1 MTNPRQPVEPF
12 RIKSIEPIRLL
23 SRSDR
28 ESRIAAAAYNIFKIE
43 ARDCYIDLLTDS
55 GTGAMS
61 NAQWAAIMMGD
72 ESYAGADSFRRF
84 ETTVKSI
91 FRKTKVIPCHQG
103 RVAENLMFS
112 TILKKGQYVLNNTH
126 FDTTRGNVLHKGGIP
141 VDLPCKE
148 SFSDQPGPFKGNMDI
163 VRLEEFITGHQR
175 GEIAMVIVTVTNNS
189 AGGQPVSM
197 GNIREVSEICHRYR
211 IPFYFDCARFA
222 ENCYFIKQLEAGYS
236 EMSIREIAA
245 EMFDLCDGVM
255 MSAKKDGL
263 ANIGG
268 FIALNDEDLYSR
280 LAELLVLIE
289 GFPTYGGLAGRDLE
303 ALAVGLEEVMNE
315 EYLRYRTEQVAYLG
329 ARIKEAGM
337 PIIEPT
343 GGHAVFVDA
352 GKFLP
357 HIPSEQFP
365 GQGLTVAFYL
375 EGGVRVVEIGSLMF
389 GGIDPN
395 TGKKLSAGRELV
407 RMAVPRRV
415 YTNSHMDYVAEVA
428 ERIVRNKASVTGLTI
443 VRESQFLRHFTCE
456 LAVAEPKREEAG
468 RKSRPV

>member
-1 MTNPRQPVEPF
+1 MKNLRQPVEPF

-23 SRSDR
+23 SRAER
-28 ESRIAAAAYNIFKIE
+28 EAKIKAAAYNIFKLE

-61 NAQWAAIMMGD
+61 KSQWAAIMMGD

-84 ETTVKSI
+84 EAAVQSI
-91 FRKTKVIPCHQG
+91 FRKKKVIPCHQG

-126 FDTTRGNVLHKGGIP
+126 FDTTRGNILHKGGVPI
-141 VDLPCKE
+141 DLPCKE
-148 SFSDQPGPFKGNMDI
+148 SDSDAPLAFKGNMDI
-163 VRLEEFITGHQR
+163 AGLEEFIAKHR
-175 GEIAMVIVTVTNNS
+175 REEIAMVMITVTNNT

-197 GNIREVSEICHRYR
+197 ANIREVSEICHRYKL
-211 IPFYFDCARFA
+211 PFYFDCARFA
-222 ENCYFIKQLEAGYS
+222 ENCWFVKQKEPGYEQIS
-236 EMSIREIAA
+236 VRQIAA

-268 FIALNDEDLYSR
+268 FIALDDEELYGR

-303 ALAVGLEEVMNE
+303 ALAVGLEEVLDE
-315 EYLRYRTEQVAYLG
+315 EYLRYRIDQVAYLG
-329 ARIKEAGM
+329 AKMKEAGF

-343 GGHAVFVDA
+343 GGHAVFIDA

-357 HIPSEQFP
+357 HVPAEQFP
-365 GQGLTVAFYL
+365 GQGMTVGLYL
-375 EGGVRVVEIGSLMF
+375 EGGIRTAEIGSLMF

-395 TGKKLSAGRELV
+395 TGRKLTARRELV
-407 RMAVPRRV
+407 RLAVPRRV
-415 YTNSHMDYVAEVA
+415 YTNSHLDYVAEVG
-428 ERIVRNKASVTGLTI
+428 ERIARNKAAITGFTI
-443 VRESQFLRHFTCE
+443 TRESRFLRHFTCD
-456 LAVAEPKREEAG
+456 LAPAVPKAEEVGQKG
-468 RKSRPV
+468 R